1 VSTRLPDQSDG
12 LESKVADA
20 DVTCDPVE

>member
-1 VSTRLPDQSDG
+1 MRLPDQSDG

-20 DVTCDPVE
+20 DVTCDPIE